1 MKKVVAVAL
10 LLALVLFLIPLGVR
24 QERKTQ
30 EKNPDQPG
38 QALTL
43 PDSGRTLTSLVD
55 GQVQEMDLNQYLWGV
70 VAAEMPA
77 SFEKEALKAQAV
89 AARTYSLHK
98 AGNAANHPEA
108 DLCTNYAC
116 CQAWI
121 SREKAQANWGENAA
135 AYTDKIT
142 QAVAE
147 TNNQVILYEGQL
159 ISAVFHSSSGE
170 TTQDAVAV
178 WGNSVPY
185 LQSVE
190 SPEGEEVPNFHS
202 QVTFTAQEF
211 KDTYLAAQPDG
222 VLEGEPANWFGET
235 TLTNGGSVG
244 TIVIVGVTVTGV
256 QARQIFGLRSAA
268 FTVETTADSVTFQVT
283 GFGHGVGMSQYGANA
298 MAADGSTYTEILQ
311 HYYTGVTVEEYG
323 G

>member
-1 MKKVVAVAL
+1 MKKVIGVAL
-10 LLALVLFLIPLGVR
+10 LLALVLFLIPLGIR
-24 QERKTQ
+24 QDQKTQ
-30 EKNPDQPG
+30 EEDEDG
-38 QALTL
+38 QSLTL
-43 PDSGRTLTSLVD
+43 PDSGYTLSILVD

-77 SFEKEALKAQAV
+77 SFEEEALKAQAV

-108 DLCTNYAC
+108 DLCTDYAC

-121 SREKAQANWGENAA
+121 AREKAQANWGENAE
-135 AYTDKIT
+135 AYTEKIT

-147 TNNQVILYEGQL
+147 TNNQVILYDGQL
-159 ISAVFHSSSGE
+159 ISAVFHSSSGQA
-170 TTQDAVAV
+170 TQDAVAV

-190 SPEGEEVPNFHS
+190 SPEGEEVPNYHS
-202 QVTFTAQEF
+202 EVTFTAQEF
-211 KDTYLAAQPDG
+211 KDTYLAAQPDA
-222 VLEGEPANWFGET
+222 VLEGEPAAWFGEPA
-235 TLTNGGSVG
+235 LTNGGSVG
-244 TIVIVGVTVTGV
+244 TIVIGGVTVTGV

-298 MAADGSTYTEILQ
+298 MAADGSTYTEILK
-311 HYYTGVTVEEYG
+311 HYYTGVTVEEFAG
-323 G
+323 

>member
-1 MKKVVAVAL
+1 MKKVVGVAL
-10 LLALVLFLIPLGVR
+10 LLALVLFLIPLGIR
-24 QERKTQ
+24 HDQKTQ
-30 EKNPDQPG
+30 TEGSSQP
-38 QALTL
+38 LTL
-43 PDSGRTLTSLVD
+43 PDSGRTLNILVD
-55 GQVQEMDLNQYLWGV
+55 GQVQTMDLNEYLWGV

-77 SFEKEALKAQAV
+77 SFEEEALKAQAV

-98 AGNAANHPEA
+98 AGNAVNHPEA

-135 AYTDKIT
+135 VYTDKIT

-147 TNNQVILYEGQL
+147 TNNEVVLYDGQL
-159 ISAVFHSSSGE
+159 ISAVFHSSSGAA
-170 TTQDAVAV
+170 TQDAVAV

-185 LQSVE
+185 LQSVD

-211 KDTYLAAQPDG
+211 KDTYLAAQPEA

-244 TIVIVGVTVTGV
+244 TIVIGGVSVTGA

-311 HYYTGVTVEEYG
+311 HYYTGVTVEEYAG
-323 G
+323 

>member
-38 QALTL
+38 QALSL
-43 PDSGRTLTSLVD
+43 PDSGRTLTILVD

-77 SFEKEALKAQAV
+77 SFEEEALKAQAV

-211 KDTYLAAQPDG
+211 KDTY
-222 VLEGEPANWFGET
+222 
-235 TLTNGGSVG
+235 
-244 TIVIVGVTVTGV
+244 
-256 QARQIFGLRSAA
+256 
-268 FTVETTADSVTFQVT
+268 
-283 GFGHGVGMSQYGANA
+283 
-298 MAADGSTYTEILQ
+298 
-311 HYYTGVTVEEYG
+311 
-323 G
+323 

>member
-1 MKKVVAVAL
+1 MKKVIGVAL
-10 LLALVLFLIPLGVR
+10 LLALVLFLIPLGIR
-24 QERKTQ
+24 QDQKTQ
-30 EKNPDQPG
+30 EEDEAG
-38 QALTL
+38 QSLTL
-43 PDSGRTLTSLVD
+43 PDSGYTLSILVD

-77 SFEKEALKAQAV
+77 SFEEEALKAQAV

-108 DLCTNYAC
+108 DLCTDYAC

-121 SREKAQANWGENAA
+121 AREKAQANWGENAE
-135 AYTDKIT
+135 AYTEKIP

-147 TNNQVILYEGQL
+147 TNNQVILYDGQL
-159 ISAVFHSSSGE
+159 ISAVFHSSSGQA
-170 TTQDAVAV
+170 TQDAVAV

-190 SPEGEEVPNFHS
+190 SPEGEEVPNYHS
-202 QVTFTAQEF
+202 EVTFTAQEF
-211 KDTYLAAQPDG
+211 KDTYLAAQPDA
-222 VLEGEPANWFGET
+222 VLEGEPAAWFGEPA
-235 TLTNGGSVG
+235 LTNGGSVG
-244 TIVIVGVTVTGV
+244 TIVIGGVTVTGV
-256 QARQIFGLRSAA
+256 QAREIFGLRSAA

-298 MAADGSTYTEILQ
+298 MAADGSTYTEILK
-311 HYYTGVTVEEYG
+311 HYYTGVTVEEYQG
-323 G
+323 S

>member
-1 MKKVVAVAL
+1 MKKVIGVAL
-10 LLALVLFLIPLGVR
+10 LLALVLFLIPLGIR
-24 QERKTQ
+24 QDQKTQ
-30 EKNPDQPG
+30 EEDEDG
-38 QALTL
+38 QSLTL
-43 PDSGRTLTSLVD
+43 PDSGYTLSILVD

-77 SFEKEALKAQAV
+77 SFEEEALKAQAV

-108 DLCTNYAC
+108 DLCTDYAC

-121 SREKAQANWGENAA
+121 AREKAQANWGENAE
-135 AYTDKIT
+135 AYTEKIT

-147 TNNQVILYEGQL
+147 TNNQVILYDGQL
-159 ISAVFHSSSGE
+159 ISAVFHSSSGQA
-170 TTQDAVAV
+170 TQDAVAV

-190 SPEGEEVPNFHS
+190 SPEGEEVPNYHS
-202 QVTFTAQEF
+202 EVTFTAQEF
-211 KDTYLAAQPDG
+211 KDTYLAAQPG
-222 VLEGEPANWFGET
+222 AVLEGEPAAWFGET

-244 TIVIVGVTVTGV
+244 TIVIGGVTVTGV
-256 QARQIFGLRSAA
+256 QAREIFGLRSAA

-298 MAADGSTYTEILQ
+298 MAADGSTYTEILK
-311 HYYTGVTVEEYG
+311 HYYTGVTVEEYQG
-323 G
+323 S

>member
-1 MKKVVAVAL
+1 MKKIVAVAL
-10 LLALVLFLIPLGVR
+10 LLALVLFLIPLGLR
-24 QERKTQ
+24 QEKTP
-30 EKNPDQPG
+30 EPPDQP
-38 QALTL
+38 ALTL
-43 PDSGRTLTSLVD
+43 PDSGRTLSVLVD
-55 GQVQEMDLNQYLWGV
+55 GQVQEMELNEYLWGV

-77 SFEKEALKAQAV
+77 SFEEEALKAQAV

-142 QAVAE
+142 QAVGE
-147 TNNQVILYEGQL
+147 TNNQVVLYEGQL

-170 TTQDAVAV
+170 ATQDAVAV

-185 LQSVE
+185 LQSVD
-190 SPEGEEVPNFHS
+190 SPEGEEVPDYHS
-202 QVTFTAQEF
+202 EVTFSAQEF
-211 KDTYLAAQPDG
+211 KDTYLAAQPDA
-222 VLEGEPANWFGET
+222 VLEGAPAAWFGQT

-244 TIVIVGVTVTGV
+244 TIVIGGVTLTGG
-256 QARQIFGLRSAA
+256 QARTIFGLRSAA
-268 FTVETTADSVTFQVT
+268 FTVETTADAVTFRVT

-298 MAADGSTYTEILQ
+298 MAAQGSTYLEILQ
-311 HYYTGVTVEEYG
+311 HYYTGVTVEAYAG
-323 G
+323 

>member
-30 EKNPDQPG
+30 EKNTDQPD

-43 PDSGRTLTSLVD
+43 PDSGRTLTILVD

-77 SFEKEALKAQAV
+77 SFEEEAL
-89 AARTYSLHK
+89 
-98 AGNAANHPEA
+98 
-108 DLCTNYAC
+108 
-116 CQAWI
+116 
-121 SREKAQANWGENAA
+121 KAQANWGENAA

-211 KDTYLAAQPDG
+211 KDTYLAAQPEA
-222 VLEGEPANWFGET
+222 VLEGEPASWFGEI

-244 TIVIVGVTVTGV
+244 TIVIGGVTVTGV

-311 HYYTGVTVEEYG
+311 HYYTGVTVEEYAG
-323 G
+323 